1 MTYLQD
7 AWSSVSQFGLDT
19 WQSVEV
25 WFSDSQN
32 WAGGLVVLLVLL
44 LSKAFK
50 SD

>member
-19 WQSVEV
+19 WQSVRG
-25 WFSDSQN
+25 SLDSLVE
-32 WAGGLVVLLVLL
+32 GGLVVLLVLL